1 MVQSLC
7 SSHLFNKVSYS
18 AWLTQPRLKW
28 PLSLVCTAHVG
39 VSFGQTSILIWLS
52 QSFSSLPSQEGHW
65 IPSNTEEKKKCRETY
80 REFNFGNRLRDKKKK
95 KKPIDFPVL
104 SLTNYRLRKWIF
116 SWTFSEQA
124 YLIHSTKYA
133 FSPKISMS
141 IHSPSSSVYGEH
153 RLKKGKKNW
162 LSNDWA

>member
-1 MVQSLC
+1 MVQSPC

-28 PLSLVCTAHVG
+28 SLSFVYTAQVG
-39 VSFGQTSILIWLS
+39 ASNGQVSILIWLS

-65 IPSNTEEKKKCRETY
+65 IPSNTEEKKKCWETY
-80 REFNFGNRLRDKKKK
+80 REFNFGNRLRDKKK
-95 KKPIDFPVL
+95 PIYFPVL
-104 SLTNYRLRKWIF
+104 SLTNYRLRKWIL

-124 YLIHSTKYA
+124 YLIYSTKYA

-141 IHSPSSSVYGEH
+141 IHSPSSSVYNER

-162 LSNDWA
+162 LS

>member
-1 MVQSLC
+1 MVQWPC

-28 PLSLVCTAHVG
+28 PLSLVYTAHVG

-95 KKPIDFPVL
+95 NRLIFPFFPWRIIGWESGFSAERLVNKRIQFILQNTLFHLKYQCPFIPHPVL
-104 SLTNYRLRKWIF
+104 FITNVDW
-116 SWTFSEQA
+116 
-124 YLIHSTKYA
+124 
-133 FSPKISMS
+133 
-141 IHSPSSSVYGEH
+141 
-153 RLKKGKKNW
+153 KKGRKT
-162 LSNDWA
+162 D

>member
-1 MVQSLC
+1 MVQSPC

-28 PLSLVCTAHVG
+28 PLSLVYTAHVG

-95 KKPIDFPVL
+95 KPIDFPVL
-104 SLTNYRLRKWIF
+104 SLTNYRLRKWIL

-124 YLIHSTKYA
+124 YLIYSTNSA
-133 FSPKISMS
+133 FSPKISIS
-141 IHSPSSSVYGEH
+141 IHSPSSSVYNER

-162 LSNDWA
+162 LSND

>member
-1 MVQSLC
+1 MVQSPC

-28 PLSLVCTAHVG
+28 PLSLVYTAHVG

-52 QSFSSLPSQEGHW
+52 LSFSSLPSQEGHW

-104 SLTNYRLRKWIF
+104 SLTNYRLRKWIL

-124 YLIHSTKYA
+124 YLIYSTKYA

-141 IHSPSSSVYGEH
+141 IHSPSSSVYNER

-162 LSNDWA
+162 LSND

>member
-1 MVQSLC
+1 MVQSPC

-28 PLSLVCTAHVG
+28 PLSLVYTAHVG
-39 VSFGQTSILIWLS
+39 VSFGQISILIWLS

-65 IPSNTEEKKKCRETY
+65 IPSNTEEKKKCWETY

-95 KKPIDFPVL
+95 KPIDFPVL
-104 SLTNYRLRKWIF
+104 SLTNYRSRKWIL

-124 YLIHSTKYA
+124 YLIYSTKYA
-133 FSPKISMS
+133 FSPLISMS
-141 IHSPSSSVYGEH
+141 IHSPSSSVYNER

-162 LSNDWA
+162 LSND